1 MHGVKVEYAYLI
13 FFFFKVIVFAG
24 LTDDNLWDFLCGCRR
39 TYEILVQPFESTHKH
54 NEKYVAQQKTQV
66 ILEPTRLRWTSGC
79 FVMYKY
85 VRIS

>member
-1 MHGVKVEYAYLI
+1 MHGVKVEYAYLN

-54 NEKYVAQQKTQV
+54 NEK
-66 ILEPTRLRWTSGC
+66 
-79 FVMYKY
+79 
-85 VRIS
+85 